1 MRKYFYLAAVVVM
14 FGFWINPELTDEN
27 KPENNFPEG
36 TNAVPVITITNTEIL
51 SSINAVR
58 VTYNLIDAESN
69 PCKISLRISNDSG
82 KTYLYPADSLSGD
95 VGYPVITGNNKQ
107 AYWYY
112 STLPAGFKAK
122 LTADDL
128 QNVDIQQIV
137 NQVDSNNLKNNLQF
151 ITGIRHRTSGTVQLQ
166 RVKDSINNRFLRYG
180 LQTSVQNFDFSSYN
194 AQNFMGRLPGTTR
207 EDTTYIMDGHYE
219 SLATSPGAD
228 DNGSAVAAFLEAARI
243 LSQYSFRNTIKF
255 IAFDLEEAGL
265 VGSGRYVSEGIPAYE
280 KIAGVLNFE
289 MIGYYCD
296 APNCQQIPS
305 GFCTLFPA
313 VCDSI
318 NSQQG
323 RGNFLNNVANVNS
336 NSLRYAFDSCAR
348 LYVPQ
353 LRVISLATPGNGQST
368 PDLRRSDHAR
378 FWDANY
384 KALMLTDG
392 ANFRNPNYHSANDT
406 LGSINFTFM
415 TNTLKAT
422 IAAIASLSGIQHSTY
437 SVSGYFNPNSINQI
451 SSEIPAE
458 FRLRQN
464 YPNPFNPDTK
474 IRFEIP
480 ATGKNNF
487 VSIKIYDVTGREVST
502 LVDDNFSAGIYEA
515 DWDGAGY
522 SSGVYFY
529 KLVSG
534 GYSEIKK
541 MMLVK

>member
-1 MRKYFYLAAVVVM
+1 MRKYIYLAAIVVM
-14 FGFWINPELTDEN
+14 FGFWINPELTNEN
-27 KPENNFPEG
+27 KPENNVTEG

-82 KTYLYPADSLSGD
+82 KTFLYPSDSLSGD
-95 VGYPVITGNNKQ
+95 LGYPVTTGNNKQ

-112 STLPAGFKAK
+112 TTLPAGFKAK
-122 LTADDL
+122 LIADDL

-137 NQVDSNNLKNNLQF
+137 NQVDSNNLRNNLQF
-151 ITGIRHRTSGTVQLQ
+151 ITGIRHRTSGPVQLQ

-180 LQTSVQNFDFSSYN
+180 LQTSVQNFDYSSYN

-207 EDTTYIMDGHYE
+207 EDTTYLMDGHYE
-219 SLATSPGAD
+219 SLGTSPGAD

-243 LSQYSFRNTIKF
+243 LSQYSFCNTIKF
-255 IAFDLEEAGL
+255 IAFDLKEAGL

-305 GFCTLFPA
+305 GFCSLFPA

-336 NSLRYAFDSCAR
+336 NPLRYAFDSCAR

-392 ANFRNPNYHSANDT
+392 ANFRNPNYHTVNDT

-464 YPNPFNPDTK
+464 YPNPFNPVTK
-474 IRFEIP
+474 IRFEVP
-480 ATGKNNF
+480 ATGKENF
-487 VSIKIYDVTGREVST
+487 VSIKVYDITGREVST

-515 DWDGAGY
+515 DWDGTGY

-534 GYSEIKK
+534 GYSEIRK